1 MGRLDE
7 ARDTVLRLR
16 AVTPAVIPDLS
27 YLRNPDYR
35 ELFLSGSHLAVSE
48 ADRGTVS
55 EASDL
60 HD

>member
-35 ELFLSGSHLAVSE
+35 ELFLSGLHLAVSE